1 MSTAFK
7 IIGVLWIISPVIAW
21 YISIDKVNK
30 KLVSEEDR
38 RYLTDVAKKTWSFF
52 EDYINEENNYLMI
65 DNYQEDR
72 TQKTVNRTSST
83 NIGLE
88 LLAVIS
94 AYDLEFISFRKCI
107 DYLNKIIGTIV
118 GLSKWNGHL
127 YNWYNTKDLT
137 PLIPRYISTVDSGN
151 FVGYLYIVK
160 NFLYENRNKQ

>member
-1 MSTAFK
+1 
-7 IIGVLWIISPVIAW
+7 
-21 YISIDKVNK
+21 
-30 KLVSEEDR
+30 
-38 RYLTDVAKKTWSFF
+38 
-52 EDYINEENNYLMI
+52 MI

-72 TQKTVNRTSST
+72 TNKIVNRTSST

-94 AYDLEFISFRKCI
+94 AYDLGFITFRKCI
-107 DYLNKIIGTIV
+107 EYLNKIIGTIV

-127 YNWYNTKDLT
+127 YNWYSTKDLT

-160 NFLYENRNKQ
+160 NFLYETLFLRL